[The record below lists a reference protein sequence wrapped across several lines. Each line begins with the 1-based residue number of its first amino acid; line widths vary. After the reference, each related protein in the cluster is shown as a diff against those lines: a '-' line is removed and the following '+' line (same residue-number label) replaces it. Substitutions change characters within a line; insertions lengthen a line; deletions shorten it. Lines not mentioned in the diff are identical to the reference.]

1 MTKQQAL
8 DKTIKRFTNL
18 LDGKVV
24 SNISVSGVI
33 KYYEALL
40 DNQPAPVI
48 KRSSGILNNFIEE
61 DIKEYEEDEYS
72 DIY

>member
-1 MTKQQAL
+1 MTKEQAL

-24 SNISVSGVI
+24 SNISVSSVI

-40 DNQPAPVI
+40 DNKPAPVI
-48 KRSSGILNNFIEE
+48 TRSSGILNNFIEE